1 MSPPESPKNRLLDEF
16 ARIGKAVSS
25 PRRLDLLDLMAQGE
39 KTVEELADAAGLSVK
54 NTSAHLRTLREARL
68 VETRREGTFIH
79 YRPAGPEVS
88 AFLRALQDLA
98 RRRLPAADAIVR
110 RFYEDPDGLEPV
122 SGDEL
127 LRRMQAG
134 DVTVLDVRPAD
145 EFAAGHVPGARS
157 IPLKELRARLE
168 ELPRDQEIVAYC
180 RGPYCTLSIEAVRLL
195 RDRGLRARI
204 MPEDVPEWRLEGR
217 PVAQE
222 ES

>member
-1 MSPPESPKNRLLDEF
+1 MSPAESPKNRLLDEF

-79 YRPAGPEVS
+79 YRPAGPEVF

-110 RFYEDPDGLEPV
+110 RFYQDPDGLEPV
-122 SGDEL
+122 SGGEL

-168 ELPRDQEIVAYC
+168 EIPRDQEVVAYC

-195 RDRGLRARI
+195 RDRGVRARI
-204 MPEDVPEWRLEGR
+204 MPEGVPQWRLEGR
-217 PVAQE
+217 PVARE

>member
-1 MSPPESPKNRLLDEF
+1 MSPAESPKNRLLDEF

-79 YRPAGPEVS
+79 YRPAGPEVF
-88 AFLRALQDLA
+88 AFLRALQELA

-110 RFYEDPDGLEPV
+110 RFYQDPDGLKPV
-122 SGDEL
+122 SGEEL

-168 ELPRDQEIVAYC
+168 ELPRDQEVVAYC

-195 RDRGLRARI
+195 RDRGVRARI
-204 MPEDVPEWRLEGR
+204 MPEGVPQWRLEGR